1 MWLKLNDVLFFCVIQ
16 DDRPPLHYDH
26 QVSPNRSNFLLGN
39 RTQIREM
46 SSTKE
51 FTMVLKFCSTSTHD
65 CEIIELVPSLCLLHL
80 TRFTTCSMCVPCL
93 MPKVRQNQSQ
103 NHEFVYIFLR
113 HHINHC
119 SEYPCITA
127 TTIDRRLENTFPV
140 LNNIL
145 YIEHQSNLRFTE
157 QFGTYD
163 LYHFCFF
170 SPVQVILRVFY
181 VLPQKMKKVVKALA
195 RQPPLRSS
203 LNSKWAPDYNVF

>member
-103 NHEFVYIFLR
+103 NHEFIYIFLR

-163 LYHFCFF
+163 LYHFLLLLPRSGDFTCLLRP
-170 SPVQVILRVFY
+170 SPKNEKSSQSS
-181 VLPQKMKKVVKALA
+181 
-195 RQPPLRSS
+195 RS
-203 LNSKWAPDYNVF
+203 AATTQIVTEF